1 MILSI
6 DNVINQETC
15 DLLIKIFNNNKDLQ
29 ERHDDS
35 HSLRCKKLRGED
47 FNFTYKISRYLNNLI
62 TKHTGDLIY
71 HDNVQI
77 VLKPPLVEQPP
88 HNDYE
93 TSFITSITYL
103 NTLKNGETFFEDFG
117 DIKPK
122 AGRTVI
128 FNGHDIVH
136 GSKKASENRYTFIA
150 WYSKDVNKLDS
161 INNFFDQ

>member
-6 DNVINQETC
+6 DNVINKETC
-15 DLLIKIFNNNKDLQ
+15 DLLIKIFNDNTHLQ
-29 ERHDDS
+29 EEHNNS
-35 HSLRCKKLRGED
+35 YALRCKKLKGED
-47 FNFTYKISRYLNNLI
+47 LNFTYKISRYLNNLI
-62 TKHTGDLIY
+62 TKLTGDLIY

-77 VLKPPLVEQPP
+77 VLKPPQVEQVA
-88 HNDYE
+88 HKDFE

-103 NTLKNGETFFEDFG
+103 NNLNNGETFFEDFG

-128 FNGHDIVH
+128 FNGHDIIH

-150 WYSKDVNKLDS
+150 WYSKDVNKLDI
-161 INNFFDQ
+161 INNIFDK